1 MKRKLVSILTVLVV
15 TTGFLLTG
23 CSKTLYNTEVHES
36 KIPVTSANSES
47 IGKVDTYIEL
57 GASIKTEG
65 SGVDIENNIVKITK
79 GGTYSISG
87 TLSEGQIVIEAT
99 KLDKVYIVLNG
110 VNITNSKGAAIY
122 IKEADKAVIAME
134 DNTDNYLT
142 DGKTYAFEDENKDE
156 PNGTIFSKTDLVFIG
171 NGSLTVNGNY
181 DRGIVGKD
189 DLQIENG
196 NITVNSVGD
205 GIRGRDSIV
214 VTGGD
219 IVINS
224 GGDGMQ
230 SNNDENTEKGYVL
243 IEGGNINITS
253 NEDGIQGENNVYV
266 RNGEIKIN
274 SGGGSDNNNSHKNQG
289 PGENM
294 GRNQE
299 ISNTSSE
306 SLEESASS
314 KGIKANTGIIIEGGI
329 LNINS
334 CDDSLHTNDSLIID
348 GGALEIQSGDDGIH
362 SDNTL
367 EINGGN
373 INVSKSYEGIE
384 SESITINNGEI
395 YVASSDDGINASG
408 SSNSE
413 EMAPPSGQGNGENN
427 MSPPEMNNMQV
438 SEPSSGSNEVMKQD
452 RNSMDTESQTFDGNN
467 NSKNINIEDG
477 VEKGMPDPSQNSEV
491 DSSKM
496 QMSSQEL
503 GSGGPGGGGPMGE
516 SSGTGVLT
524 INGGVITVDASGD
537 GIDVNGSGTM
547 TGGTVIVNG
556 PENNGNG
563 ALDYDG
569 TFEVSGG
576 LLIAAGSTGM
586 AQAPSDGSSI
596 NSIKLTLS
604 SQSAENIVRI
614 EDEDGNEIVTFAPA
628 KQYASIVIASS
639 EFETGSTYNV
649 YVGGSSDG
657 TSNSGLY
664 EGGNYKDGERI
675 MSFTI
680 NEKITSSVQDGVS
693 AQSMGKGGRGMRQ
706 P

>member
-110 VNITNSKGAAIY
+110 VNITNSKGAVIY

-408 SSNSE
+408 SSTSE
-413 EMAPPSGQGNGENN
+413 EMTPPSGNN
-427 MSPPEMNNMQV
+427 
-438 SEPSSGSNEVMKQD
+438 
-452 RNSMDTESQTFDGNN
+452 T
-467 NSKNINIEDG
+467 
-477 VEKGMPDPSQNSEV
+477 PDSSQNS
-491 DSSKM
+491 DGTSSKM
-496 QMSSQEL
+496 QGTGQGA
-503 GSGGPGGGGPMGE
+503 GSGMPGIGE

-524 INGGVITVDASGD
+524 INGGFITVDASGD
-537 GIDVNGSGTM
+537 GIDVNGCATM

-576 LLIAAGSTGM
+576 VLIAAGSTGM

>member
-99 KLDKVYIVLNG
+99 ELDKVYIVLNG

-122 IKEADKAVIAME
+122 IKEADKAVIAMK

-408 SSNSE
+408 SSTSE
-413 EMAPPSGQGNGENN
+413 EMTPPSGNN
-427 MSPPEMNNMQV
+427 
-438 SEPSSGSNEVMKQD
+438 
-452 RNSMDTESQTFDGNN
+452 T
-467 NSKNINIEDG
+467 
-477 VEKGMPDPSQNSEV
+477 PDSSQNS
-491 DSSKM
+491 DGTSSKM
-496 QMSSQEL
+496 QGTGQGA
-503 GSGGPGGGGPMGE
+503 GSGMPGIGE

-524 INGGVITVDASGD
+524 INGGFITVDASGD
-537 GIDVNGSGTM
+537 GIDVNGCATM

-576 LLIAAGSTGM
+576 VLIAAGSTGM

-693 AQSMGKGGRGMRQ
+693 AQSMGKGGRGMR
-706 P
+706 

>member
-47 IGKVDTYIEL
+47 VGKVDTYIEL

-142 DGKTYAFEDENKDE
+142 DGETYAFEDDNKDE
-156 PNGTIFSKTDLVFIG
+156 PNGAIFSKTDLVFIG

-306 SLEESASS
+306 LLEESASS

-384 SESITINNGEI
+384 SESITINDGEI
-395 YVASSDDGINASG
+395 YVTSSDDGINASG
-408 SSNSE
+408 SSTSE
-413 EMAPPSGQGNGENN
+413 EMTPPSGNN
-427 MSPPEMNNMQV
+427 
-438 SEPSSGSNEVMKQD
+438 
-452 RNSMDTESQTFDGNN
+452 T
-467 NSKNINIEDG
+467 
-477 VEKGMPDPSQNSEV
+477 PDSSQNS
-491 DSSKM
+491 DGTSSKM
-496 QMSSQEL
+496 QGTGQGA
-503 GSGGPGGGGPMGE
+503 GSGMPGIGE

-524 INGGVITVDASGD
+524 INGGFITVDASGD
-537 GIDVNGSGTM
+537 GIDVNGCATM

-576 LLIAAGSTGM
+576 VLIAAGSTGM

>member
-384 SESITINNGEI
+384 SESITINDGKI
-395 YVASSDDGINASG
+395 YVVSSDDGINASG
-408 SSNSE
+408 SSTSE
-413 EMAPPSGQGNGENN
+413 EMTPPSGNN
-427 MSPPEMNNMQV
+427 
-438 SEPSSGSNEVMKQD
+438 
-452 RNSMDTESQTFDGNN
+452 T
-467 NSKNINIEDG
+467 
-477 VEKGMPDPSQNSEV
+477 PDSSQNS
-491 DSSKM
+491 DGTSSKM
-496 QMSSQEL
+496 QGTGQGA
-503 GSGGPGGGGPMGE
+503 GSGMPGIGE

-524 INGGVITVDASGD
+524 INGGFITVDASGD
-537 GIDVNGSGTM
+537 GIDVNGCATM

-576 LLIAAGSTGM
+576 VLIAAGSTGM

>member
-23 CSKTLYNTEVHES
+23 GSKTLYNTEVHES

-348 GGALEIQSGDDGIH
+348 GGTLEIQSGDDGIH

-408 SSNSE
+408 SSTSE
-413 EMAPPSGQGNGENN
+413 EMTPPSGNN
-427 MSPPEMNNMQV
+427 
-438 SEPSSGSNEVMKQD
+438 
-452 RNSMDTESQTFDGNN
+452 
-467 NSKNINIEDG
+467 I
-477 VEKGMPDPSQNSEV
+477 PDSSQNS
-491 DSSKM
+491 DGTSSKM
-496 QMSSQEL
+496 QGTGQGA
-503 GSGGPGGGGPMGE
+503 GSGMPGIGE

-524 INGGVITVDASGD
+524 INGGFITVDASGD
-537 GIDVNGSGTM
+537 GIDVNGCATM

-576 LLIAAGSTGM
+576 VLIAAGSTGM

>member
-408 SSNSE
+408 SSTSE
-413 EMAPPSGQGNGENN
+413 EMTPPSGNN
-427 MSPPEMNNMQV
+427 
-438 SEPSSGSNEVMKQD
+438 
-452 RNSMDTESQTFDGNN
+452 T
-467 NSKNINIEDG
+467 
-477 VEKGMPDPSQNSEV
+477 PDSSQNS
-491 DSSKM
+491 DGTSSKM
-496 QMSSQEL
+496 QGTGQGA
-503 GSGGPGGGGPMGE
+503 GSGMPGIGE

-524 INGGVITVDASGD
+524 INGGFITVDASGD
-537 GIDVNGSGTM
+537 GIDVNGCATM

-576 LLIAAGSTGM
+576 VLIAAGSTGM

-628 KQYASIVIASS
+628 KQYASIVIASL